1 MERSARTPQ
10 MGVFARHA
18 IGAAE
23 RVGVEDPVGTGE
35 RDVSDG
41 TGEDKDEA
49 KTKEDSGPP
58 PDEDA
63 KRVSGRS
70 GRLYSGHTLGGYC
83 IQIVG
88 FPRSEASIALSIL
101 ANVATMAR
109 QSPLDPPSTQKA
121 TIIDVCERVFR
132 GRLTTELGLWMVTV
146 SLLGHRQTYLSEC
159 HGVTHRRSL
168 HKTALTAV
176 ETERVELNNKSG
188 VAEATALKLPTLKNR
203 AMVDTYAV
211 RTRPRLPQT
220 RRRLRLSP
228 FMFTFPL
235 PSRFRAVFAG
245 GGRGGW
251 QRAAHQPQHGS
262 QVNLVRSPPPSP
274 PLHELR
280 GQWRLQI
287 RREELL
293 LVRHR
298 VLRHLRA
305 PGPPPHPHRWL
316 PSGIGE
322 G

>member
-1 MERSARTPQ
+1 MFGPAWRLLFVRWLPLVVLCAH
-10 MGVFARHA
+10 M
-18 IGAAE
+18 AAGN
-23 RVGVEDPVGTGE
+23 VSPLKIDAAVDDLSTMVEDLE
-35 RDVSDG
+35 I
-41 TGEDKDEA
+41 
-49 KTKEDSGPP
+49 
-58 PDEDA
+58 
-63 KRVSGRS
+63 
-70 GRLYSGHTLGGYC
+70 YSEY
-83 IQIVG
+83 
-88 FPRSEASIALSIL
+88 
-101 ANVATMAR
+101 
-109 QSPLDPPSTQKA
+109 
-121 TIIDVCERVFR
+121 
-132 GRLTTELGLWMVTV
+132 
-146 SLLGHRQTYLSEC
+146 

-176 ETERVELNNKSG
+176 ETERNELNNTSG
-188 VAEATALKLPTLKNR
+188 VAGATALKLPTLKNR

-228 FMFTFPL
+228 FMFTSPL

-262 QVNLVRSPPPSP
+262 QIYLVRSPPPSP

-293 LVRHR
+293 LVRRR

-316 PSGIGE
+316 PNGIGE